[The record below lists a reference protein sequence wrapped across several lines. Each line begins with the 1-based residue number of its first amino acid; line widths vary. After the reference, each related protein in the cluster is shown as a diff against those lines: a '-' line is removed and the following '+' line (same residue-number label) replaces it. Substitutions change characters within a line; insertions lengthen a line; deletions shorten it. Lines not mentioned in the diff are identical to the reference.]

1 MKGRSISYRK
11 MMLAYMRTF
20 QRLGVKAIPMVA
32 DTGPI
37 GGDLSHEFIILA
49 PTGESQVFY
58 DAAFEGSIMD
68 GESVDDSS
76 EGGGLRARFSG

>member
-1 MKGRSISYRK
+1 MPARCVSYRR

-20 QRLGVKAIPMVA
+20 QRLGLKAIPMVA
-32 DTGPI
+32 DSGPI

-58 DAAFEGSIMD
+58 DAAFEEIDYSSDGSSATPRRTIWS
-68 GESVDDSS
+68 GSS
-76 EGGGLRARFSG
+76 A